1 MSQQE
6 FNPNLTF
13 LWESV
18 PKNRVSCLQGG
29 ARSGKTTAA
38 LQYFIDYADTYSGNV
53 ISIVRNTFP
62 SLRAT
67 ALRDFIDLMEET
79 GLYDPNNESKPSGYY
94 EYEHEGNLFEFFS
107 VDNEAKVRG
116 RKRDILYYNEA
127 NEGNLETFRQLA
139 LRTSGRI
146 ILDFNPSDADGYV
159 REHIQSRPDTET
171 CITTYLDNPFLS
183 LEQIAEIELLKLA
196 DPEYYAVFGL
206 GQYGRLAGQIL
217 GHYKVCYQY
226 QMPIGHKKIYG
237 LDFGYSAPS
246 ALAEAIP
253 YDNAIYARQLLYE
266 RRLTNT
272 QLIAAVKLLL
282 PLDAIIYADSAEPDR
297 IQEFKDAGFI
307 NIQPANKSWKP
318 GIDMLRSKPLY
329 VCEDSKDAIREV
341 KGYRYK
347 TGAGGITLEE
357 PVPSPDH
364 WIDALRYA
372 VFSHFRQAPK
382 PKHKASFIP
391 TPKGLID

>member
-237 LDFGYSAPS
+237 LDFGYSA
-246 ALAEAIP
+246 
-253 YDNAIYARQLLYE
+253 
-266 RRLTNT
+266 
-272 QLIAAVKLLL
+272 
-282 PLDAIIYADSAEPDR
+282 AIIYADSAEPDR